1 MKKALTKNTEKLFYF
16 FSGEKIIGPNPD
28 LSGDCTN
35 LRGNCTGLRGDCSYL
50 SGDCTNLRGDC
61 TDLSGDCSYL
71 RGDCTDL
78 SGDLDKCEITSEE
91 RQKGVNVEDL
101 VAKE

>member
-28 LSGDCTN
+28 
-35 LRGNCTGLRGDCSYL
+35 L